1 MCRPLPRE
9 GRGAGAW
16 ELRIASKDGAHG
28 IARDS
33 ASALIRLVHDDGRVT
48 GSFRLPLPTPADR
61 HCTPREQLAA
71 AWFLM
76 MAEQQLGAIPQAGG
90 LAERMLRHAS
100 LNAFAPFGGFDAL
113 CVLDE
118 GLVKLEAV
126 AFAVMALVNCSRPDL
141 TTARRFGRFILGQRL
156 PNGEFIHVRDYPQGR
171 VRADRAPAA
180 TGQALLALAA
190 LYRATHEPHY
200 FDAVGETFDALAAR
214 AYGVRQRSHW
224 MLLAIDALDDIS
236 PDPQNVEYAAAI
248 AEPML
253 AASRTDGS
261 RETSALAATT
271 LGLLAY
277 LRIAARA
284 SERSRIMTEARVQVT
299 RSLEAL
305 MTLRV
310 PNGMFVRGQASPEV
324 AAEDL
329 VWAGRAFL
337 GAASVFG

>member
-1 MCRPLPRE
+1 M
-9 GRGAGAW
+9 
-16 ELRIASKDGAHG
+16 RIASKDGAHG

-48 GSFRLPLPTPADR
+48 GSFRLPLPTPSDP

-76 MAEQQLGAIPQAGG
+76 QAEQQLGAIPQADG
-90 LAERMLRHAS
+90 LAERVLRHAS

-126 AFAVMALVNCSRPDL
+126 AFAVLALVNRNRPDL

-171 VRADRAPAA
+171 VRTDRGPTA
-180 TGQALLALAA
+180 TGQALLGLAA
-190 LYRATHEPHY
+190 LYRATHEPPY
-200 FDAVGETFDALAAR
+200 FDAVAETVDTLSAR

-236 PDPQNVEYAAAI
+236 PDPQNLDYAAAI
-248 AEPML
+248 AQALL
-253 AASRTDGS
+253 ADRQSAND

-277 LRIAARA
+277 LRVAARA
-284 SERSRIMTEARVQVT
+284 GERSRMVTDAKALVT

-305 MTLRV
+305 MALRV
-310 PNGMFVRGQASPEV
+310 PNGMFVRGHASPEV

-337 GAASVFG
+337 GAATVFG

>member
-1 MCRPLPRE
+1 LV
-9 GRGAGAW
+9 
-16 ELRIASKDGAHG
+16 
-28 IARDS
+28 
-33 ASALIRLVHDDGRVT
+33 RLVHDDGRVT
-48 GSFRLPLPTPADR
+48 GSFRLPLPTPADP

-76 MAEQQLGAIPQAGG
+76 QAEQQLGAIPQADG

-126 AFAVMALVNCSRPDL
+126 AFAVLALVNRSRPDL

-156 PNGEFIHVRDYPQGR
+156 PNGEFIHVRDYPNGR
-171 VRADRAPAA
+171 VRADRAPTG
-180 TGQALLALAA
+180 TGQALLALMA
-190 LYRATHEPHY
+190 LYGATHEPHY
-200 FDAVGETFDALAAR
+200 FDAVAETVDTLAAR

-224 MLLAIDALDDIS
+224 MLLAVDALDDMS
-236 PDPQNVEYAAAI
+236 PDPQNADYAGAI
-248 AEPML
+248 AEAL
-253 AASRTDGS
+253 LVDDRSGGG
-261 RETSALAATT
+261 RETRTLAATI

-284 SERSRIMTEARVQVT
+284 DRRSRTVTEVRAQVARG
-299 RSLEAL
+299 LEAL
-305 MTLRV
+305 LALRV
-310 PNGMFVRGQASPEV
+310 PNGMFVRGQSSPEV

>member
-1 MCRPLPRE
+1 
-9 GRGAGAW
+9 
-16 ELRIASKDGAHG
+16 LRIASKANAHG

-33 ASALIRLVHDDGRVT
+33 ASALIRLIHDDGRVT
-48 GSFRLPLPTPADR
+48 GSFRLPLPTPADPP
-61 HCTPREQLAA
+61 CTPREQLAA

-76 MAEQQLGAIPQAGG
+76 QAGEQLGALPEADD
-90 LAERMLRHAS
+90 LARRMLKHAS

-118 GLVKLEAV
+118 GLVKLEAA
-126 AFAVMALVNCSRPDL
+126 AFAVLALVNRNRPDL

-156 PNGEFIHVRDYPQGR
+156 PNGEFINIREYPNGR
-171 VRADRAPAA
+171 VRADRGPAG
-180 TGQALLALAA
+180 TGQALLALMA

-200 FDAVGETFDALAAR
+200 FDAVAEAVDTLAAR

-224 MLLAIDALDDIS
+224 MLLAIDALDDMS
-236 PDPQNVEYAAAI
+236 PDPQNVDYAAAL
-248 AEPML
+248 AEAL
-253 AASRTDGS
+253 LVEARSGGS
-261 RETSALAATT
+261 RETRPLAA
-271 LGLLAY
+271 LIMGLLAY
-277 LRIAARA
+277 LRVAARA
-284 SERSRIMTEARVQVT
+284 GERSRLVGEVEAQAA
-299 RSLEAL
+299 RSLDAL

-329 VWAGRAFL
+329 IWAGRAFL

>member
-1 MCRPLPRE
+1 M
-9 GRGAGAW
+9 
-16 ELRIASKDGAHG
+16 
-28 IARDS
+28 
-33 ASALIRLVHDDGRVT
+33 
-48 GSFRLPLPTPADR
+48 
-61 HCTPREQLAA
+61 Q
-71 AWFLM
+71 
-76 MAEQQLGAIPQAGG
+76 AEQQLGAIPQAGG
-90 LAERMLRHAS
+90 FAERMLRHAS
-100 LNAFAPFGGFDAL
+100 LHAFAPFGGFDAL

-171 VRADRAPAA
+171 VRADRAPTA

-200 FDAVGETFDALAAR
+200 FDAVAETVDALAAR

-236 PDPQNVEYAAAI
+236 PDPQNVEYAATI
-248 AEPML
+248 AETML
-253 AASRTDGS
+253 ATSRSDGG
-261 RETSALAATT
+261 RDTSALAATT

-284 SERSRIMTEARVQVT
+284 SERSRIMSEARAQVT

-305 MTLRV
+305 MALRV

>member
-1 MCRPLPRE
+1 
-9 GRGAGAW
+9 
-16 ELRIASKDGAHG
+16 LRIASKDGAHG

-48 GSFRLPLPTPADR
+48 GSFRLPLPTPADP
-61 HCTPREQLAA
+61 HCTPRGQLAA

-76 MAEQQLGAIPQAGG
+76 QAEEQLGAIPQADG
-90 LAERMLRHAS
+90 LAARVLRHAS

-126 AFAVMALVNCSRPDL
+126 AFAVLALVNHGRPDL

-156 PNGEFIHVRDYPQGR
+156 PNGEFIHVRDYPHGR
-171 VRADRAPAA
+171 VRVDRGPSA

-190 LYRATHEPHY
+190 LYRATHELQY
-200 FDAVGETFDALAAR
+200 FDAVAETVDTLAAR

-224 MLLAIDALDDIS
+224 MLLALDAFDDMS
-236 PDPQNVEYAAAI
+236 PDPQNVEYAAAMARALL
-248 AEPML
+248 AE
-253 AASRTDGS
+253 SQSVTG
-261 RETSALAATT
+261 RETGALAAMT

-277 LRIAARA
+277 MRVAERA
-284 SERSRIMTEARVQVT
+284 GERSRTVTEAKAQVA
-299 RSLEAL
+299 RNLEAL

-337 GAASVFG
+337 GAASAFG

>member
-76 MAEQQLGAIPQAGG
+76 MAEQQLGAIPLAGG

-118 GLVKLEAV
+118 GLVKLEVVPEEPA
-126 AFAVMALVNCSRPDL
+126 RP
-141 TTARRFGRFILGQRL
+141 
-156 PNGEFIHVRDYPQGR
+156 
-171 VRADRAPAA
+171 
-180 TGQALLALAA
+180 LA
-190 LYRATHEPHY
+190 
-200 FDAVGETFDALAAR
+200 
-214 AYGVRQRSHW
+214 Q
-224 MLLAIDALDDIS
+224 
-236 PDPQNVEYAAAI
+236 
-248 AEPML
+248 
-253 AASRTDGS
+253 
-261 RETSALAATT
+261 
-271 LGLLAY
+271 
-277 LRIAARA
+277 
-284 SERSRIMTEARVQVT
+284 
-299 RSLEAL
+299 
-305 MTLRV
+305 
-310 PNGMFVRGQASPEV
+310 
-324 AAEDL
+324 
-329 VWAGRAFL
+329 
-337 GAASVFG
+337 

>member
-1 MCRPLPRE
+1 
-9 GRGAGAW
+9 
-16 ELRIASKDGAHG
+16 LRIASKDGAQG

-48 GSFRLPLPTPADR
+48 GSFRLPLPTPADP

-76 MAEQQLGAIPQAGG
+76 QAEEQLGTIPDADG
-90 LAERMLRHAS
+90 LAERVLRHAS

-126 AFAVMALVNCSRPDL
+126 AFAVLALLNRNRPDL

-156 PNGEFIHVRDYPQGR
+156 ANGEFIHVRDYPQGR
-171 VRADRAPAA
+171 VRTDRGPSA
-180 TGQALLALAA
+180 TGQALLALAS

-200 FDAVGETFDALAAR
+200 FDAVAEAIDGLSAR

-224 MLLAIDALDDIS
+224 MLLAIDALDDLS
-236 PDPQNVEYAAAI
+236 PDPQNLDYAAAI
-248 AEPML
+248 AQALL
-253 AASRTDGS
+253 ADRQVVDN

-277 LRIAARA
+277 LRVAARA
-284 SERSRIMTEARVQVT
+284 GERSRMVT
-299 RSLEAL
+299 DTKALVTKSLDAL
-305 MTLRV
+305 MALRV
-310 PNGMFVRGQASPEV
+310 PNGMFVRGHASPEV

-337 GAASVFG
+337 GAAGMVSGE